1 MTTSDS
7 RGVSLLAYAA
17 AAVLAVAVGHDL
29 LHMPLQVSD
38 SLSLILDAAR
48 SPSAWSD
55 FRAHLSEVAYF
66 RPMRYATIKV
76 VADLSDGHYALAYRM
91 FHAVLV
97 FLFVLLF
104 VRALQ
109 VRDRVML
116 AATPLALTV
125 FLGIH
130 TFLGTVKEI
139 YPTNHFLQV
148 AVLAMLALNLTQS
161 KGGLLVDM
169 ALFATFAFAAL
180 TLESG
185 LLVWVVIIG
194 AWATGMPGASR
205 RAVLGVTVL
214 LAAYAVVRFGLFST
228 GLPTIEERS
237 TGYLLG
243 TLEPAQVRERF
254 GENLALFHL
263 YNVVSSALSVLFS
276 EPRSGVWAFVRAI
289 RGDQL
294 APRHFVQ
301 LGASVC
307 ATSLIVAYVVSRW
320 RSGVRLPLTM
330 ADRHTIIF
338 GLVLAANAS
347 MSYVYTK
354 DEIMSVA
361 GAFYALPVFGA
372 AVYFL
377 RRWSVQRRSWAATA
391 AVCTLCLVGSSAWA
405 VRTAGV
411 HHVLR
416 SQAFV
421 QRNDWTR
428 LEREWRRDG
437 NWERYA
443 DSEPL
448 IRSLQRQAISTRV
461 VNPHFEP
468 RWMERVF
475 DVNY

>member
-1 MTTSDS
+1 MTSAS
-7 RGVSLLAYAA
+7 RGVHLAAFAA
-17 AAVLAVAVGHDL
+17 AAVLAAGVGHDL

-38 SLSLILDAAR
+38 SLSLILDAAV

-55 FRAHLSEVAYF
+55 FHAHLSDVSYF
-66 RPMRYATIKV
+66 RPMRYATIKI
-76 VADLSDGHYALAYRM
+76 VADLGNGNYAFAYRL
-91 FHAVLV
+91 FHAALVLA
-97 FLFVLLF
+97 FVLLF
-104 VRALQ
+104 VRALEI
-109 VRDRVML
+109 RDRVML
-116 AATPLALTV
+116 AAAPLALTV

-161 KGGLLVDM
+161 KGGLLVE
-169 ALFATFAFAAL
+169 LTLLLTFAFAAL

-185 LLVWVVIIG
+185 LLVWVVIVG
-194 AWATGMPGASR
+194 AWMTGMPGVSK
-205 RAVLGVTVL
+205 RAVVGATLL
-214 LAAYAVVRFGLFST
+214 LAVYAVVRFGLFST

-237 TGYLLG
+237 TGFLLG
-243 TLEPAQVRERF
+243 TLEPAQIRERF
-254 GENLALFHL
+254 GENLLLFHV
-263 YNVVSSALSVLFS
+263 YNVVSSALSVLLS
-276 EPRSGVWAFVRAI
+276 EPRSGVFVFVRAI

-294 APRHFVQ
+294 APRHFIQ
-301 LGASVC
+301 IGASLF
-307 ATSLIVAYVVSRW
+307 ATGMVVAYVVSRL
-320 RSGVRLPLTM
+320 RSGVRRPLTM
-330 ADRHTIIF
+330 ADRHTSIF
-338 GLVLAANAS
+338 ALVLAANAS

-377 RRWSVQRRSWAATA
+377 RTWPERRRSWAATA
-391 AVCTLCLVGSSAWA
+391 AVGMLFVAGSSVWA
-405 VRTAGV
+405 TRAVGV
-411 HHVLR
+411 HHVVR
-416 SQAFV
+416 SQAFA

-443 DSEPL
+443 HSAPL
-448 IRSLQRQAISTRV
+448 IRALRDQAISTRV
-461 VNPHFEP
+461 VNPYFEP

-475 DVNY
+475 DINY

>member
-1 MTTSDS
+1 MTLAS
-7 RGVSLLAYAA
+7 RQVQCAAWA
-17 AAVLAVAVGHDL
+17 AAVVLALGVGHDL

-38 SLSLILDAAR
+38 SLSLILDAAI

-66 RPMRYATIKV
+66 RPMRFVTIKV
-76 VADLSDGHYALAYRM
+76 VADLSGGNYALAYRL
-91 FHAVLV
+91 FHAALVL
-97 FLFVLLF
+97 LFVVLF

-139 YPTNHFLQV
+139 YPTNHFLQI
-148 AVLAMLALNLTQS
+148 AVLALLALNLTQS
-161 KGGLLVDM
+161 KGGLLVDI
-169 ALFATFAFAAL
+169 ALWLTFAFAAL

-185 LLVWVVIIG
+185 LLVWVVIVA
-194 AWATGMPGASR
+194 AWMTGMPGASR
-205 RAVLGVTVL
+205 RSVAGATLL
-214 LAAYAVVRFGLFST
+214 LAGYALVRFGMFST
-228 GLPTIEERS
+228 GLPSIDERS

-243 TLEPAQVRERF
+243 TLSPDQVRERF
-254 GENLALFHL
+254 GDDLTLFHL
-263 YNVVSSALSVLFS
+263 YNVVSSAMSVLFS
-276 EPRSGVWAFVRAI
+276 EPRSGVFAFVRAI
-289 RGDQL
+289 RGDQV
-294 APRHFVQ
+294 APRHFIQ
-301 LGASVC
+301 IGASLF
-307 ATSLIVAYVVSRW
+307 ATGLIAAYVISR
-320 RSGVRLPLTM
+320 VRAGIRWPQTP
-330 ADRHTIIF
+330 ADRHVVIF
-338 GLVLAANAS
+338 AIVLAANAS
-347 MSYVYTK
+347 ISYVYTK

-377 RRWSVQRRSWAATA
+377 RRWRERPHSWATTA
-391 AVCTLCLVGSSAWA
+391 AVCVLFLAGSSVWA
-405 VRTAGV
+405 VRAAGV

-443 DSEPL
+443 SSEPL
-448 IRSLQRQAISTRV
+448 IRSLQRQAIATRV
-461 VNPHFEP
+461 VNPYFEP

-475 DVNY
+475 DINY